1 MEFRKRLDR
10 IWLEDEAGREVA
22 FVSFPAQDE
31 HTVTI
36 LSTVVDDTLR
46 GQGVAGALLDAL
58 AQELRASGRKA
69 VPVCSYAVQW
79 FRRHPEQA
87 DLLVQ
92 DGR

>member
-46 GQGVAGALLDAL
+46 GQGVA
-58 AQELRASGRKA
+58 
-69 VPVCSYAVQW
+69 Y
-79 FRRHPEQA
+79 HPRPWTG
-87 DLLVQ
+87 L
-92 DGR
+92 